1 MNGRD
6 YTTVNVPLNVAKKI
20 DRILAEH
27 GYSSRSEFV
36 RDAIRQLL
44 KKLEKDKEAGT

>member
-1 MNGRD
+1 MIERN
-6 YTTVNVPLNVAKKI
+6 YTTVNVPLHVAEKI
-20 DRILAEH
+20 DRILAEQ

-44 KKLEKDKEAGT
+44 KKLEKDTEAGT